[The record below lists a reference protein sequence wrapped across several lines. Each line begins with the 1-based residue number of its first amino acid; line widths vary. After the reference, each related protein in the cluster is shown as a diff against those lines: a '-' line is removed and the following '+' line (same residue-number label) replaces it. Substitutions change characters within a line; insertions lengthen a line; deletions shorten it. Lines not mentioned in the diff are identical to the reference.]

1 MSTSLD
7 PRLTFD
13 TFVVGPANSL
23 AVAAGRRVAHAP
35 GASYNP
41 LFIHG
46 GSGLGKTHLL
56 LAIGHEAR
64 RLAGVDVAYHADSR
78 PSAAIPAGVL
88 LLDDAQLLGEAPATQ
103 GELVRVWDEQVAA
116 GGQLVLASDRL
127 PYEIPGLDPRLL
139 SRMTGGLIATLTAPD
154 HRTRVE
160 IVRRTA
166 SARGVQVSL
175 AVQQVLARVAFTN
188 VRELQGAVT
197 RILAVQEMAGR
208 EVAAEDVSELLN
220 GTAHARRAP
229 DWMRNREKVLWEWPY
244 AHDWI
249 EESLD

>member
-1 MSTSLD
+1 MSASLD
-7 PRLTFD
+7 ARFTFE

-23 AVAAGRRVAHAP
+23 AVAAGRRVAGAP

-56 LAIGHEAR
+56 VAIGHEAR
-64 RLAGVDVAYHADSR
+64 RLAGVDVVYHADSR
-78 PSAAIPAGVL
+78 PSAALPAGVL
-88 LLDDAQLLGEAPATQ
+88 LLDDAQLLAGAPAPQ
-103 GELVRVWDEQVAA
+103 AELVRIWDEQVAA

-127 PYEIPGLDPRLL
+127 PHEIAGLDPRLL
-139 SRMTGGLIATLTAPD
+139 SRMTSGLIVDLTTPD
-154 HRTRVE
+154 HATRVE
-160 IVRRTA
+160 IARHA
-166 SARGVQVSL
+166 AGARGAQLSP

-197 RILAVQEMAGR
+197 RILAVQELEGR
-208 EVAAEDVSELLN
+208 DVAAEDVSDVLSA
-220 GTAHARRAP
+220 TADARRAP